1 MAEWAELERRIQ
13 ENLANAPNIVTL
25 DVGGTIFKTS
35 KANLLRVEGS
45 YFHALLGSGQ
55 WKPDSP
61 DDAYFLDLDPHL
73 FCRVLIFLRTGKLSA
88 SDFTDFER
96 GQFDSMLEYLK
107 LNEVGAPQFQWD
119 SKALVPGLTLSN
131 DFRTIERLSSHDGNS
146 TAAVVKRPLVEGRQC
161 RIRVDACHGDNFC
174 IGLATISG
182 CNVSPFSRSNLTY
195 RCNGNG
201 YIYKKQTSTRALR
214 QIEDGDVLTIRRGP
228 MHVEFELNDGP
239 PQYKVELMDPFEELF
254 AVVLLYR
261 KGTKMTI
268 LD

>member
-1 MAEWAELERRIQ
+1 MMQWIKAADEASSVLRHLRTHTEEMEAKMAEWAELERRIQ
-13 ENLANAPNIVTL
+13 ENLANPPNIVTL

-61 DDAYFLDLDPHL
+61 GDAYFLDLDPHL
-73 FCRVLIFLRTGKLSA
+73 FCRVLIFLRTGKLST

-131 DFRTIERLSSHDGNS
+131 DFRTIERL
-146 TAAVVKRPLVEGRQC
+146 
-161 RIRVDACHGDNFC
+161 
-174 IGLATISG
+174 
-182 CNVSPFSRSNLTY
+182 SRSNLTY

-239 PQYKVELMDPFEELF
+239 PQYKVELMDPSEELF